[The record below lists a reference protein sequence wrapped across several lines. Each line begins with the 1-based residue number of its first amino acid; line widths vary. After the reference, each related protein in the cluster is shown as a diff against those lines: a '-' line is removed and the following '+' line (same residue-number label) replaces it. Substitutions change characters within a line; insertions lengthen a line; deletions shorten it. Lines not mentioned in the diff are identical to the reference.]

1 MDGWKEERTVISG
14 WQKDHRHEQEDE
26 WEKKTSLIYNVKG
39 RGIHS
44 ATERERA
51 VEQEEH
57 WGNNEVH
64 DLTPGSRKYMQI
76 SLVGK

>member
-1 MDGWKEERTVISG
+1 MQLRSICSGGVGDGWKEERTVISG

-44 ATERERA
+44 ATERESGGTGGA
-51 VEQEEH
+51 LGQ
-57 WGNNEVH
+57 
-64 DLTPGSRKYMQI
+64 Q
-76 SLVGK
+76 